1 MCTSFQLKSSDGGLV
16 FARTMDWHTFNA
28 AALVLPRNYE
38 WTSVYNNQKMVNP
51 YAILGVGNSEMR
63 LHADIS
69 DGVNEYGLAAQKLT
83 FSNQSDY
90 AKEAEKGKVQLAAF
104 ELLLWLL
111 GNCRSIE
118 EVRQNIDN
126 VQLMTDENAIYKF
139 GRNDLHFSATDP
151 SGQMI
156 NIEPHGGR
164 LVISDNPIGVVTN
177 APKFENEVEKLS
189 TYMDINLLTE
199 SENTSVSKNEDSN
212 SSLEN
217 LSVKNDNPNQISTGS
232 FNGKPVFP
240 GGFTPTARFIRAAIY
255 KERAVYP
262 KDEQQNIIEAW
273 HILNGVTVPKSE
285 GRSGTYTVYRSAVE
299 VNSRRLYLQTYDD
312 LSIQVYRFPD
322 EL

>member
-16 FARTMDWHTFNA
+16 FARTMDWHPFKA
-28 AALVLPRNYE
+28 EALVLPKNYE
-38 WTSVYNNQKMVNP
+38 WTSVYNGKKMTNP

-69 DGVNEYGLAAQKLT
+69 DGVNEYGLAAQKLS

-90 AKEAEKGKVQLAAF
+90 ASEGEAGKIQLAAF
-104 ELLLWLL
+104 EFLLWLL

-118 EVRQNIDN
+118 DVRQKIDT
-126 VQLMTDENAIYKF
+126 VQLMTDENSTFKF
-139 GRNDLHFSATDP
+139 GRNDLHFSATDS

-164 LVISDNPIGVVTN
+164 LIISNNSIGVVTN
-177 APKFENEVEKLS
+177 APKFEREVEKLT
-189 TYMDINLLTE
+189 TYMDLNILTE
-199 SENTSVSKNEDSN
+199 P
-212 SSLEN
+212 
-217 LSVKNDNPNQISTGS
+217 SVKNNNPNQISTGS

-240 GGFTPTARFIRAAIY
+240 GGFTPTSRFIRAAVY
-255 KERAVYP
+255 KERAIYP
-262 KDEQQNIIEAW
+262 KNEQQNIIEAW

-299 VNSRRLYLQTYDD
+299 VTSRRLYLQTYED
-312 LSIQVYRFPD
+312 LNVQVYRFPE